1 MVVVLQ
7 NDDESNFRIVKF
19 DVGQLKEYMGRYIDA
34 SCRLCRREKQKL
46 FLKGTKC
53 FTEKCPV
60 ERRGYPPGQHGQT
73 RRQKISEYG
82 VQLREKQKIRR
93 MYGLMEEQFRNYF
106 EKALRQTG
114 RTGETLVK
122 MLERRLDNVVY
133 RLGFAPSRK
142 AARQLVGHGH
152 LTVNNISVNIPSYLV
167 KPGDVIK
174 IRDKSKKLDV
184 IHASMKRVKDSA
196 MLPWLSLDK
205 AGMIGTFLSV
215 PERADVPLNA
225 NEQLIVELY
234 SK

>member
-1 MVVVLQ
+1 
-7 NDDESNFRIVKF
+7 
-19 DVGQLKEYMGRYIDA
+19 MGRYIDA

-60 ERRGYPPGQHGQT
+60 ERRAYPPGQHGQT

-93 MYGLMEEQFRNYF
+93 MYGLQENQFRNYF

-114 RTGETLVK
+114 RTGEMLVK

-133 RLGFAPSRK
+133 RMGFAPSRK
-142 AARQLVGHGH
+142 AGRQLITHGH
-152 LTVNNISVNIPSYLV
+152 LMVNNQTVTIPSFLL
-167 KPGDVIK
+167 KAGDVVQ
-174 IRDKSKKLDV
+174 IRDVSKKLDV
-184 IHASMKRVKDSA
+184 IHSSMKRMKDNA

-205 AGMIGTFLSV
+205 ATMSGTFLNV
-215 PERADVPLNA
+215 PERADIPLNA
-225 NEQLIVELY
+225 NEQLVVELY

>member
-1 MVVVLQ
+1 
-7 NDDESNFRIVKF
+7 
-19 DVGQLKEYMGRYIDA
+19 MGRYIEA
-34 SCRLCRREKQKL
+34 SCRLCRRERQKL

-60 ERRGYPPGQHGQT
+60 ERRGYPPGQHGQN

-114 RTGETLVK
+114 RTGETLIK
-122 MLERRLDNVVY
+122 MLESRLDNVVY

-142 AARQLVGHGH
+142 AARQLVRHRH
-152 LTVNNISVNIPSYLV
+152 IMVNDQPVDIPSYLLR
-167 KPGDVIK
+167 PGDNVQVVE
-174 IRDKSKKLDV
+174 KSKKLDV
-184 IHASMKRVKDSA
+184 IHGSMKRMRDSS

-205 AGMIGTFLSV
+205 ATMTGTFLTV
-215 PERADVPLNA
+215 PERADV
-225 NEQLIVELY
+225 
-234 SK
+234 

>member
-1 MVVVLQ
+1 
-7 NDDESNFRIVKF
+7 
-19 DVGQLKEYMGRYIDA
+19 MGRYIDS

-122 MLERRLDNVVY
+122 LLESRLDNVVY

-142 AARQLVGHGH
+142 AARQLVNHGH
-152 LTVNNISVNIPSYLV
+152 LLVNDKSVDIPSYLV
-167 KPGDVIK
+167 KAGDVI
-174 IRDKSKKLDV
+174 RVREKSKKLDV
-184 IHASMKRVKDSA
+184 IHASMKRMKDSA

-205 AGMIGTFLSV
+205 AGMVGTFLSI

>member
-1 MVVVLQ
+1 
-7 NDDESNFRIVKF
+7 
-19 DVGQLKEYMGRYIDA
+19 MGRYLDA
-34 SCRLCRREKQKL
+34 SCRLCRRERQKL

-60 ERRGYPPGQHGQT
+60 ERRAYPPGEHGQS

-93 MYGLMEEQFRNYF
+93 MYGLQEVQFHNYF
-106 EKALRQTG
+106 KKALSQPG
-114 RTGETLVK
+114 RTGENLVK
-122 MLERRLDNVVY
+122 LLERRFDNVVY

-142 AARQLVGHGH
+142 SGRQLILHQH
-152 LTVNNISVNIPSYLV
+152 FTINNTVVNIPSYQLRA
-167 KPGDVIK
+167 GDVIHVT
-174 IRDKSKKLDV
+174 DKSKKLEI
-184 IHASMKRVKDSA
+184 IHSSMKRMKDNA

-205 AGMIGTFLSV
+205 ATMSGTFLNV

-225 NEQLIVELY
+225 NEQLVVELY

>member
-1 MVVVLQ
+1 
-7 NDDESNFRIVKF
+7 
-19 DVGQLKEYMGRYIDA
+19 MGRHIEPV
-34 SCRLCRREKQKL
+34 CRLCRRERQKL

-60 ERRGYPPGQHGQT
+60 ERRGYPPGQHGQS

-93 MYGLMEEQFRNYF
+93 MYGIMERQFRNYF
-106 EKALRQTG
+106 DKALSQTG
-114 RTGETLVK
+114 RTGEALVK
-122 MLERRLDNVVY
+122 TLERRLDNVVY
-133 RLGFAPSRK
+133 RLGFAPSRA
-142 AARQLVGHGH
+142 AARQLITHRH
-152 LTVNNISVNIPSYLV
+152 LTVNKRVVDVPSYLL
-167 KPGDVIK
+167 KAGDVIQV
-174 IRDKSKKLDV
+174 RDKSRKMEM
-184 IHASMKRVKDSA
+184 IHSSMKRMRDNT

-205 AGMIGTFLSV
+205 ATLTGTFLSV